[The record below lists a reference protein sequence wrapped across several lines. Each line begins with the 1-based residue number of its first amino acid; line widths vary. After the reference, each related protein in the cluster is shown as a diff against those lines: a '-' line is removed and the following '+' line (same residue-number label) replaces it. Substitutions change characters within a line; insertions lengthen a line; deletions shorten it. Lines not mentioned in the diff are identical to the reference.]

1 MGIKHLIQENPNFDI
16 NLIRII
22 SKFDPSKTNKITPL
36 LVKIFKD
43 RIKSFEDDSF
53 KMNGIYS
60 NRLEYLNS
68 IFNNTSGIETYL
80 MTLMV
85 DNIYGGESIETLNE
99 FNEALE
105 KGLVDEKD
113 ISSYKSMEDVV
124 NQLSIARTK
133 ELLKKARKE
142 ILVAYEDDTV
152 LMLKP
157 LSFEA
162 SLKYGSGTKWCTAMK
177 NDPEYFYRYSKNGI
191 LIYVI
196 NKVTNRKFG
205 CFSDKNEPRVQIF
218 NEVDTPIDSFNMG
231 LPYENLV
238 TLMELLDTKKYPVNR
253 TLFSEEEHKN
263 FNKYFISP
271 DKMTMIGD
279 PMEAP
284 MNMEEEV
291 AHEQPIMEDYGNVR
305 NVAIPLR
312 LRRNREIIREGMDME
327 MVQVEIDKVLDSE
340 LSVPYY
346 EENVGEAGD
355 DEVVGPMRG

>member
-1 MGIKHLIQENPNFDI
+1 
-16 NLIRII
+16 
-22 SKFDPSKTNKITPL
+22 
-36 LVKIFKD
+36 
-43 RIKSFEDDSF
+43 
-53 KMNGIYS
+53 
-60 NRLEYLNS
+60 
-68 IFNNTSGIETYL
+68 
-80 MTLMV
+80 
-85 DNIYGGESIETLNE
+85 
-99 FNEALE
+99 
-105 KGLVDEKD
+105 
-113 ISSYKSMEDVV
+113 
-124 NQLSIARTK
+124 
-133 ELLKKARKE
+133 
-142 ILVAYEDDTV
+142 
-152 LMLKP
+152 
-157 LSFEA
+157 
-162 SLKYGSGTKWCTAMK
+162 MK

-271 DKMTMIGD
+271 DKMVMISD

-327 MVQVEIDKVLDSE
+327 MVQAEIDKVLDSE

-346 EENVGEAGD
+346 EENVREAGD